1 MLQRKMSAV
10 ANSRLASIGVLVVAA
25 LLIGTGVV
33 LARGADSPALQVP
46 VGTAFTYQGTL
57 TDGGL
62 PADGQYDFQ
71 SEVYD
76 DAGAGSQVGNTVILE
91 DVQVTVGRFTVIID
105 FGVPAC
111 STEALAGWKSGYAR
125 VPKSGPS
132 PS

>member
-71 SEVYD
+71 FEVYD

-91 DVQVTVGRFTVIID
+91 DVQVTVDRFTVIID
-105 FGVPAC
+105 FG
-111 STEALAGWKSGYAR
+111 AGVFDGGAR
-125 VPKSGPS
+125 WLEIGVRAGA
-132 PS
+132 